1 MLSTIQ
7 AHVDASQ
14 SPLAWKRVV
23 MRLLPQIRERGFFL
37 HTFKGDVEIDSDL
50 VNLIDILMMHDG
62 CKANSDLG
70 DKQAEDDEEEIDS
83 ERLAEMYNEIR
94 NCAWEIYK
102 KKRREQWGKSEETT
116 EKECEQLTGNMVELG
131 PDFDAL
137 EYMEPHFEWDQE
149 KFGDEGVIKIRNV
162 KATEI

>member
-1 MLSTIQ
+1 MLLSPVIYLKTFYTII
-7 AHVDASQ
+7 ASND
-14 SPLAWKRVV
+14 
-23 MRLLPQIRERGFFL
+23 GFFTL
-37 HTFKGDVEIDSDL
+37 LLYINFWSVFGFVILLYIQIYDL

-62 CKANSDLG
+62 CKANSDIG
-70 DKQAEDDEEEIDS
+70 DRKEKKDEAEIDS

-116 EKECEQLTGNMVELG
+116 EKECEQLTGNLIELG

-137 EYMEPHFEWDQE
+137 EFMEQHMEWDRE